1 MWLPKING
9 VLTVAVLVAIGMVI
23 WWIGG
28 SVQPPHEISFSKL
41 EPLQKVSTSKPCPQ
55 QSGRTFYVDSNAKAV
70 NYEVPA
76 GACFASFG
84 TK

>member
-28 SVQPPHEISFSKL
+28 SVQPPLKSRL
-41 EPLQKVSTSKPCPQ
+41 
-55 QSGRTFYVDSNAKAV
+55 
-70 NYEVPA
+70 
-76 GACFASFG
+76 AS
-84 TK
+84 